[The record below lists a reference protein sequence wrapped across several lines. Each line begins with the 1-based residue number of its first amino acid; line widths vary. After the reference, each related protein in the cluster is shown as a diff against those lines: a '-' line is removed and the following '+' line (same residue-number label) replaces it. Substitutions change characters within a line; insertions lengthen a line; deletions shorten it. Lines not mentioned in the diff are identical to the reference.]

1 MADSETCAPGPR
13 VTAPPEGVLYGEQ
26 TRLAITNFRISGQRF
41 PRAMIHALG
50 LIKACAARVNRD
62 LGILPADLLEAIEV
76 AAMAVAEGRYDEQFP
91 VDVFQTGSGTSTNM
105 NANEVIAELAHRR
118 LGRPVHAN
126 DHVNRGQ
133 SSNDVIPTAIHVGA
147 SLELVGLVAALD
159 SLRGAIEA
167 RARQYADAVKTGR
180 THLMDAVPM
189 TLGQE
194 LSGWAAQVAA
204 DLARLGDAGQR
215 LLALAQGGTAVG
227 TGLNTHPEFAVRFAA
242 AMAERTGLAFRT
254 APNAFAAI
262 GAQDTAVELSGQ
274 LRVSAITLL
283 KIATDLRWM
292 NSGPVSGLRE
302 IRFPEL
308 QPGSS
313 IMPGKVNPVVP
324 EAVGMACVQV
334 IGLDSAL
341 ALAAQD
347 NRFQLATMLPLIAF
361 DLLQQLALLTGAAQS
376 LERQAVAVFEA
387 DVQGLQTRA
396 RCNAMLATALTP
408 RIGYDLANRIART
421 ALEQG
426 RAVIDVA
433 REQSG
438 LAEAEL
444 VELLDPERMARP
456 HDHPRAPT
464 RNGGKPGR

>member
-1 MADSETCAPGPR
+1 MVTSEPSAPGPHA
-13 VTAPPEGVLYGEQ
+13 TAPREAVLYGEQ
-26 TRLAITNFRISGQRF
+26 TRLAITNFRISGLRF
-41 PRAMIHALG
+41 PWAMIHALG

-62 LGILPADLLEAIEV
+62 LGVLPRDLSEAIEA
-76 AAMAVAEGRYDEQFP
+76 AAMAVAEGRYDDQFP

-105 NANEVIAELAHRR
+105 NANEVIAELAYRR

-147 SLELVGLVAALD
+147 SLERARLVAALA
-159 SLRGAIEA
+159 SLQGAIEA
-167 RARQYADAVKTGR
+167 RANEYADAVKTGR
-180 THLMDAVPM
+180 THLMDGVPM

-194 LSGWAAQVAA
+194 LSGWAAQVGA
-204 DLARLGDAGQR
+204 DLARLRDVGQR

-227 TGLNTHPEFAVRFAA
+227 TGLNAHPEFAARFAA
-242 AMAERTGLAFRT
+242 AMAERTGLAFRP
-254 APNAFAAI
+254 ALNAFAAI

-274 LRVSAITLL
+274 LRVTAITLL
-283 KIATDLRWM
+283 KITTDLRWM

-302 IRFPEL
+302 IRLPEL
-308 QPGSS
+308 RPGSS

-334 IGLDSAL
+334 IGLDTAV

-361 DLLQQLALLTGAAQS
+361 DLLQKLALLTSAARS
-376 LERQAVAVFEA
+376 LERQAIACFEV

-396 RCNAMLATALTP
+396 KRNAMLATALTP
-408 RIGYDLANRIART
+408 RIGYELASRIART
-421 ALEQG
+421 ALEHA

-433 REQSG
+433 RELSG
-438 LAEAEL
+438 LTETEL
-444 VELLDPERMARP
+444 VELLDPEQMARP
-456 HDHPRAPT
+456 HDYPRAPWLK
-464 RNGGKPGR
+464 GGGRGA